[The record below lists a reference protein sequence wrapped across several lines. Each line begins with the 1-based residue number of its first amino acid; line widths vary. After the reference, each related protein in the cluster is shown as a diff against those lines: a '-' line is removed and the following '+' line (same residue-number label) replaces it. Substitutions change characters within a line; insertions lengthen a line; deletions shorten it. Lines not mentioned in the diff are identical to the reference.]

1 MSLTLKQTAQ
11 AHLQQAKHFYQQ
23 ADYPAAFNRLEQA
36 HVLGQRFLWLHLQSH
51 WWMLKCGVR
60 QQTRAEVRG
69 QLLRLLAVL
78 PAYLLG
84 WVPLGNTGGANV
96 PALQPMPIAPEF
108 RPLFPRY
115 PVMRDIALRLVLAVV
130 LLGCSFL
137 LPA

>member
-1 MSLTLKQTAQ
+1 MSSTLKQAAQ

-23 ADYPAAFNRLEQA
+23 ADYPAAFHRLEQA

-51 WWMLKCGVR
+51 WWMLKCGIR
-60 QQTRAEVRG
+60 QRITAEVRG

-96 PALQPMPIAPEF
+96 PALRSMPIPTEF
-108 RPLFPRY
+108 QALFPSY
-115 PVMRDIALRLVLAVV
+115 PVLRDMALRLLLLFV